1 MINRRFK
8 ANRPKIVGSTD
19 ITPYWK
25 LIEQIISESDIILEV
40 VDARMPELSRNEEL
54 ERITKRKNKALIII
68 LNKSDLINANML
80 RRNFNKLK
88 KECEVF
94 SVSTTEK
101 LGTRRLREYLIRLS
115 KKQNIKIGVLGYP
128 NTGKSSIINSLV
140 LRKKAPIS
148 SKAGTTHGIQ
158 WVKSSNLEVVDS
170 PGVIPIGQ
178 DDEIRL
184 SLIGSKNPEKIKN
197 LELVAYKIINLF
209 PSKNKILENY
219 KIKEKTEDNEEII
232 RLIGIKKG
240 FIKKHGEVEE
250 NRVAMQV
257 IRDWQRGNLRL

>member
-1 MINRRFK
+1 
-8 ANRPKIVGSTD
+8 V
-19 ITPYWK
+19 
-25 LIEQIISESDIILEV
+25 
-40 VDARMPELSRNEEL
+40 
-54 ERITKRKNKALIII
+54 LIII

-80 RRNFNKLK
+80 RRTFNKLK
-88 KECEVF
+88 KEYNVF
-94 SVSTTEK
+94 SISTTEK
-101 LGTRRLREYLIRLS
+101 LGTRRLREYLIRVS
-115 KKQNIKIGVLGYP
+115 KKQNIRIGVLGYP